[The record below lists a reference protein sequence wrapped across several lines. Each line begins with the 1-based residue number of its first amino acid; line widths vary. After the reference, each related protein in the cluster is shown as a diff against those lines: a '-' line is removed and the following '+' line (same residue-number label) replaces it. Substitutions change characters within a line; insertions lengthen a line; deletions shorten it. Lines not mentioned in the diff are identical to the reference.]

1 MKKSRFSVEQI
12 IGILR
17 EAEGTSVKEACARHN
32 VSEAAYYGWRR
43 KYGSLEV
50 SEARR
55 MKTLEEE
62 NGRLKRLVAN
72 YAMEIDI
79 LKAVNAKK
87 W

>member
-1 MKKSRFSVEQI
+1 
-12 IGILR
+12 
-17 EAEGTSVKEACARHN
+17 

-50 SEARR
+50 SEAKR

-62 NGRLKRLVAN
+62 NARLKRLVAN